1 MKASK
6 IFLIIVSI
14 AVPVVVAYLFFATT
28 AEANVGS
35 WVHNLP
41 GLNATVNS
49 VTILVLISAL
59 LAVKNGREK
68 LHRNLILL
76 AMILGVVFLV
86 SYVTY
91 HASVPSTVFGD
102 TNGDHVLSE
111 VENSAAGGMRTF
123 YLVILLSHILMSVAG
138 LPLILTAAYFGLSD
152 KRNSH
157 RKIVRFTFPAWMYIA
172 ITGVLVYFLISPYY

>member
-1 MKASK
+1 MKANK
-6 IFLIIVSI
+6 IFLIVVSI
-14 AVPVVVAYLFFATT
+14 AVPVVVAYLFFATKS
-28 AEANVGS
+28 EANVGD

-49 VTILVLISAL
+49 ITILVLISAL
-59 LAVKNGREK
+59 IAIKNGKEK
-68 LHRNLILL
+68 LHRNLIIL
-76 AMILGVVFLV
+76 AMGLGAVFLV

-102 TNGDHVLSE
+102 TNGDNVLSE
-111 VENSAAGGMRTF
+111 AEKLDVGGMRTF
-123 YLVILLSHILMSVAG
+123 YLVVLLSHILLSVAG

-152 KRNSH
+152 KRSSH
-157 RKIVRFTFPAWMYIA
+157 RKIVRFTFPVWMYIA